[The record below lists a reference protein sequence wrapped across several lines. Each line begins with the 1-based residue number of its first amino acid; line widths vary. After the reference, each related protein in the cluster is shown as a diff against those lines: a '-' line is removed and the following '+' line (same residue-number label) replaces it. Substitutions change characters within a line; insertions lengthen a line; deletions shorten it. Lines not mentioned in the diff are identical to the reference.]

1 MKDKQI
7 DLVIQVASK
16 TIGAGIEGIPFDHI
30 CEKIN
35 SVIKNATDGQIST
48 NGVDG
53 LKQEIKAK
61 YENI

>member
-16 TIGAGIEGIPFDHI
+16 TIGAGIEGIPFDQI
-30 CEKIN
+30 GEKIN

-48 NGVDG
+48 NGVG
-53 LKQEIKAK
+53 ELTPP
-61 YENI
+61 